1 MKFDYMF
8 ESIKDN
14 CLVLDLETCSEDFD
28 GNDININSQLDY
40 YIEMAEI
47 RWAGFYSFKHNK
59 LYLLEYKTQKAEIKQ
74 LLSEHSILIGFN
86 CDEFDVPILKM
97 NNCLDETIKYNIV
110 DCMQILGSNTF
121 KNKSGWAFKN
131 RGSLMKYDF
140 AKNSLKHM
148 AQVMKLDVQKGD
160 IDYKIFKK
168 SSYTP
173 EEVTEIKSYL
183 LSDVM
188 ANKAMFDKLW
198 DFWLPFTDLLNQEFV
213 LNLSWIKNSIASL
226 TYKAACTLMGVEAT
240 YGDKVSEKEKMGGR
254 VIMPKYEEAKGVWY
268 VDWSSL
274 YPHIMCM
281 FNLFAENVS
290 EVPNET
296 PYGWHGN
303 DVFKVR
309 GYYHDNEPHILNK
322 QVQAKLKEK
331 TYLQKN
337 DPDNPMIRALKN
349 FLTALYGVSRS
360 SIFEKVHTPNCGW
373 DTCYLG
379 QQINTLT
386 EMMMSEFGFK
396 TIYGDTDSNFL
407 LPKEEKYNNRE
418 YVLECLKK
426 VIKKINDNCLFPV
439 DTFDIKIENY
449 LDYVMYPFSYQELV
463 DKETRKLLKDEMIT
477 GFKEEL
483 IDNKKCIIDEQTGKV
498 VKRGRSWV
506 KERMGKKKNYLYLVE
521 DKITLIGLPI
531 KKSNATALGIKIFE
545 EVLEPLITKNRNAKF
560 SKEFIDTTVEEYLK
574 KPGIMQ
580 LISQEHKVK
589 PADTYK
595 KESQIQGQISR
606 AYFDGRDGI
615 INLIKNSK
623 VGKCGKGNLYCSV
636 QEAIDNNL
644 TIKDI
649 DMEKLWNE
657 IDPFIKY
664 KVPVIRKVRAEAK
677 SNKVSR
683 IKEDLKVPEFKEEFG
698 EKEIDGTATDCYYEE
713 Q

>member
-1 MKFDYMF
+1 
-8 ESIKDN
+8 
-14 CLVLDLETCSEDFD
+14 
-28 GNDININSQLDY
+28 
-40 YIEMAEI
+40 
-47 RWAGFYSFKHNK
+47 
-59 LYLLEYKTQKAEIKQ
+59 
-74 LLSEHSILIGFN
+74 
-86 CDEFDVPILKM
+86 
-97 NNCLDETIKYNIV
+97 
-110 DCMQILGSNTF
+110 
-121 KNKSGWAFKN
+121 
-131 RGSLMKYDF
+131 
-140 AKNSLKHM
+140 
-148 AQVMKLDVQKGD
+148 
-160 IDYKIFKK
+160 
-168 SSYTP
+168 
-173 EEVTEIKSYL
+173 
-183 LSDVM
+183 
-188 ANKAMFDKLW
+188 
-198 DFWLPFTDLLNQEFV
+198 
-213 LNLSWIKNSIASL
+213 
-226 TYKAACTLMGVEAT
+226 
-240 YGDKVSEKEKMGGR
+240 
-254 VIMPKYEEAKGVWY
+254 
-268 VDWSSL
+268 
-274 YPHIMCM
+274 
-281 FNLFAENVS
+281 
-290 EVPNET
+290 
-296 PYGWHGN
+296 
-303 DVFKVR
+303 
-309 GYYHDNEPHILNK
+309 
-322 QVQAKLKEK
+322 
-331 TYLQKN
+331 
-337 DPDNPMIRALKN
+337 MIRALKN

-449 LDYVMYPFSYQELV
+449 LDYVMYPFSDQELV

-531 KKSNATALGIKIFE
+531 KKSNATALGIRIFE
-545 EVLEPLITKNRNAKF
+545 EVLEPLILKNKHAKF
-560 SKEFIDTTVEEYLK
+560 PKEFIDTTVEEYLK

-580 LISQEHKVK
+580 LISQEYKVK

-664 KVPVIRKVRAEAK
+664 EVPVIKKVRAEAK
-677 SNKVSR
+677 SNKVSHADARKAVRTLKSR
-683 IKEDLKVPEFKEEFG
+683 IKEDLKVPEFKEEFD
-698 EKEIDGTATDCYYEE
+698 EKEIDGTAADCYYEE